1 VFAAL
6 AAFETRVQLR
16 NPAYRIGLLVLVFAP
31 LAALLIER
39 GRYAPAFFG
48 YGYIASVA
56 LRLYLGVAEARQ
68 SGLDLLLSNFA
79 SAQRRMAARL
89 AALLVR
95 ETVIFLAALL
105 LAALVWGNVRI
116 GAWYALEF
124 TLVAC
129 LLLPL
134 ATAVELS
141 TNMRSP
147 GPLAILIAFV
157 LSMAAAQYSDPA
169 SVLQW
174 LGITQS
180 AGSFAH
186 LSRLSLCAALGVLL
200 TLIMCWLWT
209 LARRER
215 RP

>member
-1 VFAAL
+1 MFAAL

>member
-48 YGYIASVA
+48 YAYIASVA

>member
-1 VFAAL
+1 MFAAL
-6 AAFETRVQLR
+6 AAFETRAQLR
-16 NPAYRIGLLVLVFAP
+16 NPAYRIGLLILVCAP

-48 YGYIASVA
+48 YGYLASLA
-56 LRLYLGVAEARQ
+56 LRLYFGVAEARQ
-68 SGLDLLLSNFA
+68 SGQDLLLSNFA
-79 SAQRRMAARL
+79 SARGRMAAYL

-95 ETVIFLAALL
+95 ETVIFWAALL
-105 LAALVWGNVRI
+105 MAALVWGDVRI

-134 ATAVELS
+134 AAAVELL

-147 GPLAILIAFV
+147 GALAILIAFV
-157 LSMAAAQYSDPA
+157 LSMAATQYSDSA

-180 AGSFAH
+180 AGSFG
-186 LSRLSLCAALGVLL
+186 RLGRLLLCAASGVLL
-200 TLIMCWLWT
+200 TLVICWLST
-209 LARRER
+209 LARREW